1 MELYNLTSNL
11 EFLLLGLSEDP
22 ELQPVLFALFL
33 LIYLLT
39 VLGNVLIILAISCD
53 SHLHSPMY
61 FFLYNLSLSDTG
73 FSSTTI
79 PKMLINLHAHN
90 RTITYAECL
99 TQVSFFFLFG
109 CMDSVLLAV
118 MAYDRWVAICH
129 PLHYQVIL
137 NPRLCRYLVVMS
149 FCISLIDSQVHC
161 FMVSQ
166 LKFCTNIEIPHFFC
180 DVPELLKLAC
190 SDTSI
195 NSIVIFLVS
204 IIVGFLPASGIFY
217 SYYKIISSIVRVP
230 SSGGKCK
237 AFSTCGSHLS
247 VVCLFYGTGLGVYL
261 SSSIS
266 SSSKESVVTSVMYT
280 MVVPMMNPFIYSLR
294 NKDIKKALQKIFSQI
309 IMLPTYIIP

>member
-1 MELYNLTSNL
+1 MELCNVTSTL

-61 FFLYNLSLSDTG
+61 FFLYNLSLSDMG

-79 PKMLINLHAHN
+79 PKMLINLHAHK
-90 RTITYAECL
+90 RSTTYAECL
-99 TQVSFFFLFG
+99 TQVSFFILFG
-109 CMDSVLLAV
+109 CMDSILLAV

-137 NPRLCRYLVVMS
+137 NPCRCRYLVVMS

-166 LKFCTNIEIPHFFC
+166 LTFCTNIKIPHFFC
-180 DVPELLKLAC
+180 DVPELVKLAC
-190 SDTSI
+190 SNTTI
-195 NSIVIFLVS
+195 NDIVMFLLS
-204 IIVGFLPASGIFY
+204 IITGFLPASGIFY
-217 SYYKIISSIVRVP
+217 SYYKITSSIFRVP
-230 SSGGKCK
+230 SLLGKYK
-237 AFSTCGSHLS
+237 AFSTC
-247 VVCLFYGTGLGVYL
+247 
-261 SSSIS
+261 
-266 SSSKESVVTSVMYT
+266 
-280 MVVPMMNPFIYSLR
+280 
-294 NKDIKKALQKIFSQI
+294 
-309 IMLPTYIIP
+309 

>member
-1 MELYNLTSNL
+1 VLALWKHNLTGSL
-11 EFLLLGLSEDP
+11 EFILLGLSEDP
-22 ELQPVLFALFL
+22 ELQLILFALFL

-61 FFLYNLSLSDTG
+61 FFLFNLSLSDMG

-109 CMDSVLLAV
+109 GMDSLLLAV

-137 NPRLCRYLVVMS
+137 SPFLCRCLVIVS
-149 FCISLIDSQVHC
+149 LFISLVSSQVHC
-161 FMVSQ
+161 LLVSQ
-166 LKFCTNIEIPHFFC
+166 LTFCINVEIPHFFC
-180 DVPELLKLAC
+180 DVPELVKLAC
-190 SDTSI
+190 SNTTISD
-195 NSIVIFLVS
+195 IVIFLLG
-204 IIVGFLPASGIFY
+204 IILGFFPASGILY
-217 SYYKIISSIVRVP
+217 SYYKITSSIFRVP
-230 SSGGKCK
+230 SLLGKYK

-247 VVCLFYGTGLGVYL
+247 VVCLFYGTGIGVYL
-261 SSSIS
+261 SSTVS
-266 SSSKESVVTSVMYT
+266 SSSKESMVASVMYT

-294 NKDIKKALQKIFSQI
+294 NRDIKKALWKIVRQI
-309 IMLPTYIIP
+309 T